1 MRTLFWVVPVV
12 VLLIGCG
19 TKEPLIAEGEQAL
32 KGIPFDA
39 PRWVENPVVE
49 GKLAASGGSPQVTG
63 GLRFQQ
69 IEAAGRA
76 KEALRNQ
83 IEIRSAQA
91 AQAVLAML
99 MPEPASVVE
108 VAQTSRMLGL
118 MVGAQAAKEFKREEI
133 WWSPSREHYVLF
145 TIDRDLAKSLTAESI
160 RLMIRSDE
168 TYWER
173 FVLAGDPQMI
183 ESAVEQAFLP

>member
-1 MRTLFWVVPVV
+1 MKTLFS
-12 VLLIGCG
+12 LLILLLLAGCG
-19 TKEPLIAEGEQAL
+19 AKEPVPEEERAL
-32 KGIPFDA
+32 GGIPFDA
-39 PRWVENPVVE
+39 PSWVVNPAIE

-76 KEALRNQ
+76 RESLRRQ
-83 IEIRSAQA
+83 IELRSAQA
-91 AQAVLAML
+91 AQTALVRLVPQADRA
-99 MPEPASVVE
+99 EE
-108 VAQTSRMLGL
+108 VAQAAQMLGL